1 MSERLVVENYRGI
14 RVTRSLGLVVVGGAW
29 IATFAWSWAA
39 TTTAAA
45 WGVLAGSV
53 LVFAAGLVDDLAA
66 YGPRGLRN
74 HARALAEGQVTTG
87 IVKVVVA
94 VGASVVVIA
103 LEPSGAWWVRLLG
116 VVLVAAS
123 TNVWNALDVRPG
135 RALKTFVPV
144 GIMFVLLADVSPA
157 PAVLGVA
164 VAALVALPM
173 DLSERAMLGDGGAT
187 LLGFTAGLAL
197 YLSLPGWAV
206 VPAALAMVGL
216 NVVAET
222 TSFSRVIDDVAALR
236 WLDRLGRRAG
246 SSAGKRI

>member
-1 MSERLVVENYRGI
+1 VSDRLVVENYRGV
-14 RVTRSLGLVVVGGAW
+14 RVTRSLGLVLVGGAW
-29 IATFAWSWAA
+29 IATFAWSWIA
-39 TTTAAA
+39 TASAAA
-45 WGVLAGSV
+45 WGALAGCV

-66 YGPRGLRN
+66 SEPRGLRN
-74 HARALAEGQVTTG
+74 HARALAEGHVTTG
-87 IVKVVVA
+87 VVKLVVA

-103 LEPSGAWWVRLLG
+103 LEPSRAWWVRLFG

-135 RALKTFVPV
+135 RALKAFVPI
-144 GIMFVLLADVSPA
+144 GILFVLLADVSPA

-164 VAALVALPM
+164 VAALVVLPM
-173 DLSERAMLGDGGAT
+173 DLFEHAMLGDGGAT
-187 LLGFTAGLAL
+187 LLGFAAGLAL
-197 YLSLPGWAV
+197 YLLLPGWAV
-206 VPAALAMVGL
+206 VPAALVVVGL

-246 SSAGKRI
+246 STD

>member
-1 MSERLVVENYRGI
+1 MSDRLVVENYRGV
-14 RVTRSLGLVVVGGAW
+14 RVTRSLGLVLVGGAW
-29 IATFAWSWAA
+29 IATFAWSWIA
-39 TTTAAA
+39 TASAAA
-45 WGVLAGSV
+45 WGALAGCV

-66 YGPRGLRN
+66 SEPRGLRS
-74 HARALAEGQVTTG
+74 HARALAEGHVTTG
-87 IVKVVVA
+87 VVKLVVA

-103 LEPSGAWWVRLLG
+103 LEPSRAWWVRLFG

-135 RALKTFVPV
+135 RALKAFVPIGV
-144 GIMFVLLADVSPA
+144 LFVLLADVSPA

-164 VAALVALPM
+164 VAALVVLPM
-173 DLSERAMLGDGGAT
+173 DLFEHAMLGDGGAT
-187 LLGFTAGLAL
+187 LLGFAAGLAL
-197 YLSLPGWAV
+197 YLLLPGWAV
-206 VPAALAMVGL
+206 VPAALVVVGL

-246 SSAGKRI
+246 STD